1 MNDSQSTVRRGR
13 RAVLRAAAAAA
24 ALAGATVL
32 ALAPVASAA
41 PAPAPSTPVS
51 DGRHQPVSL
60 GADLRALVDRAGAS
74 AALAELRDR
83 GRIEWRGAAGKAD
96 LATGAQARADG
107 RFRIGSVTKT
117 FASVVTLQLVAE
129 NKVRLDDPVERYLP
143 GVVPNGAQITV
154 RHLLNH
160 TSGIFNYT
168 DDPQFALD
176 DEASVRRF
184 LAEGRWKNYT
194 QRQLV
199 DIANRHD
206 PNFPPGRGWKYS
218 NTNYVLVGMLI
229 EKVSG
234 STWQREVERR
244 VIRPLRLDDTSMP
257 TTSTRIPGPHA
268 KGYLPLPEGP
278 ADVSRINTTVAG
290 AAGAGISSTDDL
302 NRFYAALFGGRLL
315 PAAQLAELK
324 KTVPAPDLGA
334 GASYGLGVIR
344 YDTACRTVWGHLG
357 GISGYSTVMLGNENG
372 SRSLALSS
380 NPYGEDTSEGAVL
393 EGLLD
398 KALCGTADKPAKGKE
413 RKLPLSAGLNT
424 LR

>member
-1 MNDSQSTVRRGR
+1 MNDSQPTARRGR
-13 RAVLRAAAAAA
+13 RAVVRATAA

-32 ALAPVASAA
+32 AIAPMASA
-41 PAPAPSTPVS
+41 APAPSTPVS
-51 DGRHQPVSL
+51 DGRHQPVDL
-60 GADLRALVDRAGAS
+60 GEDLRALVDRAGAS

-83 GRIEWRGAAGKAD
+83 GRITWRGAAGKAD
-96 LATGAQARADG
+96 LATGERARADG

-117 FASVVTLQLVAE
+117 FASVVTLQLAAE
-129 NKVRLDDPVERYLP
+129 KKVRLDDPIERYLP
-143 GVVPNGAQITV
+143 GVVPNGAEITV
-154 RHLLNH
+154 RQLLNH

-176 DEASVRRF
+176 DEASLRRF

-194 QRQLV
+194 QRQVV
-199 DIANRHD
+199 DVANRHD
-206 PNFPPGRGWKYS
+206 PYFPPGRGWKYS
-218 NTNYVLVGMLI
+218 NTNYILVGMLI

-268 KGYLPLPEGP
+268 KGYFPLPEGP

-290 AAGAGISSTDDL
+290 TAGAGISSTDDL

-344 YDTACRTVWGHLG
+344 YDTACGPVWGHLG
-357 GISGYSTVMLGNENG
+357 GIAGYSTVLLGNENG

-380 NPYGEDTSEGAVL
+380 NPYGEDTSGGAVL
-393 EGLLD
+393 ERLLD
-398 KALCGTADKPAKGKE
+398 KALCGTAAKPAKGAE
-413 RKLPLSAGLNT
+413 RKLPLGAGLNT